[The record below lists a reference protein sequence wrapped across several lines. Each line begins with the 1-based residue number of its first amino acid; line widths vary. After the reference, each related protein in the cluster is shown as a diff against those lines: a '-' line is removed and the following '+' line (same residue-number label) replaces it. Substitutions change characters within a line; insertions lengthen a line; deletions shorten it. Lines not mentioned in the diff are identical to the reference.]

1 MQNSFFAA
9 NYERV
14 ARIVTALKPGDSR
27 STISQQVDD
36 FALTLVTPLGADDDN
51 TLTHRSLP
59 YYVEHDDPGRRDREP
74 GQPQAH
80 IIHLRDA
87 GNGLPKQVRS
97 CERDHALDNKVDRKA
112 G

>member
-87 GNGLPKQVRS
+87 GNGLPK
-97 CERDHALDNKVDRKA
+97 
-112 G
+112 